1 MKRINLLDKKV
12 FEKIAAGEIVE
23 GPVSVVKELLE
34 NSLDA
39 GADFIE
45 IDIENAGMSL
55 IRIIDNGS
63 GIHQDDLEKAFLS
76 HATSKIFTEDDL
88 DNISTFGFR
97 GEALASISAVSDI
110 EIVSKTQHDSSG
122 KYLVLSEGNIQDK
135 GTKKILQGTKIEV
148 RNLFFNLPARK
159 KFVSNLNLESG
170 KITELISNYASGH
183 PDVNILLKRDNKIII
198 DTRGYSG
205 WEKRTSYI
213 FKRKKDSFFVI
224 NGSDE
229 NSFIKGVL
237 FNPQINKNNKKAQIF
252 FVNGRLIKSTLLNNL
267 LDEAYDG
274 LMSKG
279 RFPICVLYI
288 ELDPGKI
295 DVNIHPAKTEIR
307 FLDEHELKRKILP
320 IIKNTLIENL
330 STRNSMSNIAVFKNE
345 PARELIIESAEVT
358 INEVII
364 DEEPFIFEKKE
375 KYESQKLNFHAEV
388 VPIKE
393 NWLTDLNIIGQF
405 KNTFILA
412 ENDKDLFI
420 IDQHVVHERILYEK
434 FLKEVNSN
442 KIIKTPLLAP
452 IAINLSPQEEIVL
465 IKNIIILS
473 DLGFEI
479 ESFGPQTYLIRTL
492 PSTLEIE
499 NPEEF
504 FSDLLEDLDRSIN
517 NSPAKIRDSVI
528 TTASC
533 KGAIK
538 ANDKLT
544 QEKIQYLLKELS
556 KTENPNTCP
565 HGRPIFK
572 KISVNELFRYF
583 QRGAYND

>member
-1 MKRINLLDKKV
+1 VKRINLLDKKV

-88 DNISTFGFR
+88 ENISTFGFR

-110 EIVSKTQHDSSG
+110 EIVSRTSEDISG
-122 KYLVLSEGNIQDK
+122 RFLVLNEGNIKEK
-135 GTKKILQGTKIEV
+135 GIKKIIQGTRIEV

-170 KITELISNYASGH
+170 KITELVSNYASGH
-183 PDVNILLKRDNKIII
+183 PEINFILKRDNEIII
-198 DTRGYSG
+198 DTRGYLG
-205 WEKRTSYI
+205 WEKRISYI

-224 NGSDE
+224 SD
-229 NSFIKGVL
+229 NKILKGVL
-237 FNPQINKNNKKAQIF
+237 FNPQINKNNKKNQIF
-252 FVNGRLIKSTLLNNL
+252 FVNGRLIKSNLLSNL
-267 LDEAYDG
+267 LDEVYEG
-274 LMSKG
+274 LLGKG
-279 RFPICVLYI
+279 RFPISVLNI
-288 ELDPGKI
+288 RIDPKMI

-307 FLDEHELKRKILP
+307 FLDEYELKKNIFPIL
-320 IIKNTLIENL
+320 KSTLMDNL
-330 STRNSMSNIAVFKNE
+330 NNRNPMSNIE
-345 PARELIIESAEVT
+345 II
-358 INEVII
+358 
-364 DEEPFIFEKKE
+364 KKE
-375 KYESQKLNFHAEV
+375 PVFYEEKQNYETQKLNFYIPE
-388 VPIKE
+388 IKVSE
-393 NWLTDLNIIGQF
+393 MKIPEAKTPEIKTPEKKETWLSDLNVIGQF

-412 ENDKDLFI
+412 ENDNDLFI

-434 FLKEVNSN
+434 FIKETNEKKV
-442 KIIKTPLLAP
+442 IKKSLINPIPL
-452 IAINLSPQEEIVL
+452 NLSPQEESLL
-465 IKNIIILS
+465 IKNIITLN

-479 ESFGPQTYLIRTL
+479 ENFGPQTYLIRTM
-492 PSTLEIE
+492 PWTLEIE
-499 NPEEF
+499 NPEGF
-504 FSDLLEDLDRSIN
+504 FTDLLEDLEKNID
-517 NSPAKIRDSVI
+517 NSQAKIRDAVI

-533 KGAIK
+533 KGAVK
-538 ANDKLT
+538 ANDKLSI
-544 QEKIQYLLKELS
+544 EKIQYLLSELS

-572 KISVNELFRYF
+572 KISINELYKYF